1 MANLHLTRWDGC
13 AKFANMANLIE
24 ERAMSQSPVPFDSPR
39 EEIVEFDGDRL
50 IAVVLDGD
58 GVAVPLRVMCESLD
72 LDPATQIDNIR
83 AHPVLSRGI
92 RMVNVSIGGRVRSVT
107 ALIHT
112 MIPYWLATVPPNMVK
127 ETSRDK
133 LARYQTEVANVLA
146 QLFYGR
152 DAIPT
157 EPASDPTV
165 AALQQRMSG
174 LLREV
179 RLAREALL
187 AAQQQYVQQ
196 FASHQQQLIEQQQQ
210 LTDLSEIV
218 AELQNV
224 IPIGP
229 EQAAYLQ
236 RAMKHLAHR
245 THQRRAAAGH
255 TGQTEENLYQLLFGQ
270 FKAKFRLPRY
280 DALPARRYEEA
291 LAWLKERAA
300 ELLPDDDDALPPHQE
315 QLL

>member
-1 MANLHLTRWDGC
+1 
-13 AKFANMANLIE
+13 
-24 ERAMSQSPVPFDSPR
+24 MSQSPAPFDAPR
-39 EEIVEFDGDRL
+39 EEIVEFEGDQL

-58 GVAVPLRVMCESLD
+58 GVAVPLRIMCESLD
-72 LDPATQIDNIR
+72 LDTATQIENIR
-83 AHPVLSRGI
+83 AHPVLSRGM
-92 RMVNVSIGGRVRSVT
+92 RMVNVTIGGRVRSVA

-112 MIPYWLATVPPNMVK
+112 MIPYWLATIPPNMVK
-127 ETSRDK
+127 ATSRDK
-133 LARYQTEVANVLA
+133 LARYQAEVANVLA
-146 QLFYGR
+146 QLFYGT

-157 EPASDPTV
+157 EPAADPTV
-165 AALQQRMSG
+165 AALQQRMGG

-187 AAQQQYVQQ
+187 AAQQQYLQQ
-196 FASHQQQLIEQQQQ
+196 FETHQQQLVEQQQQ
-210 LTDLSEIV
+210 ITDLAEIV
-218 AELQNV
+218 TELQDI

-236 RAMKHLAHR
+236 GAMKHLARR
-245 THQRRAAAGH
+245 TTQRRAKA
-255 TGQTEENLYQLLFGQ
+255 GQTEENLYQLLFGE

-280 DALPARRYEEA
+280 DALPARRYAEA

-300 ELLPDDDDALPPHQE
+300 ELLPDDPNALPPHQE